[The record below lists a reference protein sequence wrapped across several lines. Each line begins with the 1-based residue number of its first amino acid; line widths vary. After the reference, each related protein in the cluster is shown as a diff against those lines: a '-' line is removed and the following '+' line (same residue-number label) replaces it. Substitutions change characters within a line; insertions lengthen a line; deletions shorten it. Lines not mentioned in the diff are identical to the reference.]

1 MRSILN
7 TVQYAD
13 IYEDD
18 DIDEYDKWE
27 MLLHKEMTPSPFN
40 LIEVQEA
47 LRAGDLV
54 VTDTSKGSRGQRIMV
69 AERDGD
75 SAHLYFL
82 YYDNDGELEKIE
94 DFSSTGYNNE
104 INQFL
109 NAKFSS
115 KVYST
120 IELSVWELL
129 GGGENILCS
138 LMGGSSRNTLGDDGK
153 RHQTY
158 AWKNATMYSR
168 TNLKIFQPLNTDFPT
183 WLKKALKEEFLR
195 QNH

>member
-1 MRSILN
+1 MRSIIN

-18 DIDEYDKWE
+18 EIDEYDKWKG
-27 MLLHKEMTPSPFN
+27 LIHKEMTPSPFD
-40 LIEVQEA
+40 IQEVQDA
-47 LRAGDLV
+47 LKDGDLV
-54 VTDTSKGSRGQRIMV
+54 VTDTSRGQRIMV
-69 AERDGD
+69 AEREGD

-104 INQFL
+104 LNQFL
-109 NAKFSS
+109 RAKFSS
-115 KVYST
+115 KWLPDSK
-120 IELSVWELL
+120 WELL
-129 GGGENILCS
+129 GGAGENVLCS
-138 LMGGSSRNTLGDDGK
+138 LMGGVSQNILGNDGK

-158 AWKNATMYSR
+158 QWPKEAKMYSR
-168 TNLKIFQPLNTDFPT
+168 TNLKIFRPLNTDFPT
-183 WLKKALKEEFLR
+183 WLKKALKEEFIR